1 MDLIIEGWEPTP
13 LERALMEGTF
23 NEMAEREEEPQL
35 PDDLMDVQPF
45 EVAMEELREEI
56 SRWNS

>member
-1 MDLIIEGWEPTP
+1 MDLIIEGWEPNP

-23 NEMAEREEEPQL
+23 DEMAEREEEPQL
-35 PDDLMDVQPF
+35 LDDLMDVQQF